1 MKSIWKFELFTTD
14 VQSVK
19 MPLDAEILTVQM
31 QNEMPY
37 LWCLVDVEKEKAF
50 REIRII
56 GTGYNI
62 GKDFTGKYIG
72 TYQVHEGAGVFHV
85 FDYGYE

>member
-1 MKSIWKFELFTTD
+1 MKAIWKFELNTTD
-14 VQSVK
+14 AQSVK

-31 QNEMPY
+31 QNENPC

-56 GTGYNI
+56 DTGHPIEN
-62 GKDFTGKYIG
+62 DFTGKYIG
-72 TYQVHEGAGVFHV
+72 TYQVYGGSGVFHL